1 MLQSHLI
8 VGLAIYS
15 QALLVSV
22 QVHIMELVLLYKIF

>member
-8 VGLAIYS
+8 MGLAIYS

-22 QVHIMELVLLYKIF
+22 QAPIMKLVLLYRIF